1 MNNKFKK
8 VKFIMENKNLD
19 ITNLKKCIDSLKEC
33 KEAYSTITDEQMR
46 GFIEDSC
53 VKRFEFTVDTSWKMM
68 KKYLKEVY
76 GKDDKEL
83 TMNNIFRLM
92 EGYGFIKSW
101 ETWREYYDRRNDT
114 SHEYNR
120 EKALNILNFMES
132 LLNDANYLYTELEKE
147 LNK

>member
-1 MNNKFKK
+1 MNDKK
-8 VKFIMENKNLD
+8 LD
-19 ITNLKKCIDSLKEC
+19 ISNLKNCIDALKEC
-33 KEAYSTITDEQMR
+33 IYAYNTTTNEQMK

-53 VKRFEFTVDTSWKMM
+53 VKRFEFTVETSWKIM

-101 ETWREYYDRRNDT
+101 EIWREYYDRRNDT

-120 EKALNILNFMES
+120 EKALNILKSING
-132 LLNDANYLYTELEKE
+132 LLEDANYLYTELEKE

>member
-1 MNNKFKK
+1 MNNKK
-8 VKFIMENKNLD
+8 LD
-19 ITNLKKCIDSLKEC
+19 ITNLKNSIKSLQECIK
-33 KEAYSTITDEQMR
+33 AYQTVTDTQMR

-53 VKRFEFTVDTSWKMM
+53 VKRFEFTVETSWKLM

-76 GKDDKEL
+76 GKEDKEL

-101 ETWREYYDRRNDT
+101 EIWRGYYDRRNDT
-114 SHEYNR
+114 SHEYNQ
-120 EKALNILNFMES
+120 EKAMNILKSMDN
-132 LLNDANYLYTELEKE
+132 LLEDANYLYSELEKE

>member
-1 MNNKFKK
+1 MGNSK
-8 VKFIMENKNLD
+8 LD
-19 ITNLKKCIDSLKEC
+19 ITHLKNCIESLNEC
-33 KEAYSTITDEQMR
+33 SEAYKTNTDEQMR
-46 GFIEDSC
+46 KFIEDSC
-53 VKRFEFTVDTSWKMM
+53 VKRFEFTVETSWKIM

-101 ETWREYYDRRNDT
+101 ENWREYYDRRNDT

-120 EKALNILNFMES
+120 EKAIKILEIMS
-132 LLNDANYLYTELEKE
+132 RLLDDAKFLYNELEIGLSK
-147 LNK
+147 

>member
-8 VKFIMENKNLD
+8 GKFIMENKNLD

-33 KEAYSTITDEQMR
+33 KEAYNTITDEQMR

-53 VKRFEFTVDTSWKMM
+53 VKRFEFTVETSWKMM

-114 SHEYNR
+114 SHEYNN
-120 EKALNILNFMES
+120 EKSKKILGIIEDFWQEVNEFYNNLKQAIGE
-132 LLNDANYLYTELEKE
+132 
-147 LNK
+147 

>member
-1 MNNKFKK
+1 MEKIIMNNKK
-8 VKFIMENKNLD
+8 LD
-19 ITNLKKCIDSLKEC
+19 ITHLKNCIESLKEC
-33 KEAYSTITDEQMR
+33 IDAYNTVTDKQMR

-53 VKRFEFTVDTSWKMM
+53 VKRFEFTVETSWKMM

-76 GKDDKEL
+76 GKEDKEL

-101 ETWREYYDRRNDT
+101 EAWREYYDRRNDT

-120 EKALNILNFMES
+120 GKAANILKSMNG
-132 LLNDANYLYTELEKE
+132 LLEDANYLYTELEKG

>member
-1 MNNKFKK
+1 MTNSK
-8 VKFIMENKNLD
+8 LD
-19 ITNLKKCIDSLKEC
+19 ITHLKNCIESLREC
-33 KEAYSTITDEQMR
+33 IEAYNANTDEKMR

-53 VKRFEFTVDTSWKMM
+53 VKRFEFTVETSWKIM

-76 GKDDKEL
+76 GKEDKEL

-101 ETWREYYDRRNDT
+101 EAWREYYDKRNDT

-120 EKALNILNFMES
+120 KKALTILNT
-132 LLNDANYLYTELEKE
+132 LNDLQEDASYLYTELEKE
-147 LNK
+147 MNK